1 VFAYRFDWDEEPS
14 VLGADLG
21 EMLGAAHVMEV
32 PFVFGHW
39 DLGPNS
45 KLLFDEDNAPA
56 RLALSEK
63 MQSYWGQF
71 AWTGSPGRGHDGKQ
85 PAWSA
90 WDPSQPT
97 AGKYIVFDTPAGGG
111 IRMAH
116 ELESTSALIAELSRD
131 PAWDEPARCALL
143 AEWTRD
149 VPTVVAHSGEL
160 GCRAPEVARE
170 D

>member
-1 VFAYRFDWDEEPS
+1 

-45 KLLFDEDNAPA
+45 KLLFDEDNAPG
-56 RLALSEK
+56 RLALSET

-71 AWTGSPGRGHDGKQ
+71 AWTGSPGRGRDGKL
-85 PAWSA
+85 PVWSA

-97 AGKYIVFDTPAGGG
+97 AGKYIVLDTAAGGG

-116 ELESTSALIAELSRD
+116 EIESTSALIAELSRD
-131 PAWDEPARCALL
+131 PAWDTAARCAQL

-149 VPTVVAHSGEL
+149 VPTVVASVESL
-160 GCRAPEVARE
+160 GCSAPAVAAER
-170 D
+170 